1 MRLPARLAPFAVV
14 TILSPVAAQPSPLIR
29 PLPPSG
35 PGPDILGTLI
45 RELGYEPRALSPDV
59 YQVTLERDRWPVHIM
74 VSLSTDGQRVWLEAK
89 FAPVEEPDKVAPQAW
104 KRLLEANEKIG
115 PAHFAFDP
123 GDKRIHLYKSF
134 DNRGLSANRLKAE
147 LDHFDRAVRKT
158 QDYWRGDNF
167 KPALPAVETASTPPR
182 ASDATPPV
190 PPAAKDVPV
199 LPAPRLP
206 EPPSALV
213 SRDAGD
219 VEKLIGEWSIV
230 EIRAKGRKTPEDVI
244 ARRKPSLT
252 LRAARDGDLGPSM
265 KGKVVAE
272 LRTGPDT
279 SRTVWVKADA
289 GVIDF
294 IDEKERVERGIYKLE
309 GSDLM
314 VCFAAPGEPR
324 PTVIDATESLR
335 TWVIVLRKR

>member
-1 MRLPARLAPFAVV
+1 MRLPARLAPIAVV
-14 TILSPVAAQPSPLIR
+14 TILSPLAAQGPPVR
-29 PLPPSG
+29 PLPPAG
-35 PGPDILGTLI
+35 PGSDVLGTLI
-45 RELGYEPRALSPDV
+45 HDLGYEPRPLSPDV
-59 YQVTLERDRWPVHIM
+59 YQVTVERDRWPVHIM
-74 VSLSTDGQRVWLEAK
+74 VSLSTDGQRVWLESK
-89 FAPVEEPDKVAPQAW
+89 FAPVDEPDKVAPQAW

-134 DNRGLSANRLKAE
+134 DSRGLSANRLKAE
-147 LDHFDRAVRKT
+147 FEHFDRAVRKT
-158 QDYWRGDNF
+158 QDYWRADNF
-167 KPALPAVETASTPPR
+167 KPALPAVETVSTPPR

-190 PPAAKDVPV
+190 APAAKEASV

-213 SRDAGD
+213 SRETAD
-219 VEKLIGEWSIV
+219 VEKLMGDWSIV
-230 EIRAKGRKTPEDVI
+230 EIRAKGRKTPDDVV

-252 LRAARDGDLGPSM
+252 FRSSRDGDVAAM

-294 IDEKERVERGIYKLE
+294 VDEKERVEHGIYKLE
-309 GSDLM
+309 GNDLT

-324 PTVIDATESLR
+324 PVAINAAEESR
-335 TWVIVLRKR
+335 GWVIVLRKR